1 MENVESIAVVDQKT
15 KSNGQRI
22 EKLEQGQELL
32 VAVEQRAK
40 SNSHRIDKLEKN
52 QEAIQQ
58 LALSVRELA
67 AQMQGMREDQA
78 DTSKRLAELERKPAS
93 MWDKLVAAIV
103 GAIAAGLAGAMLAV
117 VLR

>member
-15 KSNGQRI
+15 KSNGRRI
-22 EKLEQGQELL
+22 EKLEQSQEII

-67 AQMQGMREDQA
+67 TQMQGMREEQA

-93 MWDKLVAAIV
+93 MWDKLVAALI
-103 GAIAAGLAGAMLAV
+103 GAIAAGLAGAALS
-117 VLR
+117 LIIR